1 MPQHFKFEKFVKLLF
16 LHTFKLKRTYEPFK
30 IQMTQSIASFFQR
43 VLTSQGGIDCL
54 EPFTSFE
61 LNFQTVKIMFDG

>member
-1 MPQHFKFEKFVKLLF
+1 MPEHFKFAKFVKFYF

-43 VLTSQGGIDCL
+43 VLTSQGGIDNL
-54 EPFTSFE
+54 EPFASFK
-61 LNFQTVKIMFDG
+61 LNYSQNHV